1 MGFDAHYF
9 HGSSPIWI
17 SPVPPRGDYRR
28 GFTTSIVPPCNERRD
43 IRGLRAKF
51 ESAGAQSSAQL
62 LPDGVTIPD
71 RKPDAVVL
79 QRLILSPLGDMGT

>member
-1 MGFDAHYF
+1 
-9 HGSSPIWI
+9 
-17 SPVPPRGDYRR
+17 
-28 GFTTSIVPPCNERRD
+28 
-43 IRGLRAKF
+43 
-51 ESAGAQSSAQL
+51 